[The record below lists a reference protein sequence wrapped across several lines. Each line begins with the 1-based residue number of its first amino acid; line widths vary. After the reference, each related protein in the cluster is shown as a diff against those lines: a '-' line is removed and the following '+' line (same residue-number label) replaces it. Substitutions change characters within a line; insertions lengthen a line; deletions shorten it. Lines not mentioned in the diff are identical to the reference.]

1 LGHWSPLRQG
11 ARASGRGQTPLPAAA
26 CIRFRRRGDELT
38 PPFLSVLDT
47 RRRSDD
53 GEAPGLPHQNVR
65 SVQAHT
71 PYLLTELTE
80 RTF

>member
-1 LGHWSPLRQG
+1 
-11 ARASGRGQTPLPAAA
+11 
-26 CIRFRRRGDELT
+26 
-38 PPFLSVLDT
+38 VLDT